1 MKEENGMSVKCFS
14 YLVESF
20 IYSSKCV
27 ESYYAEYS
35 DAMIINELQKYRDF
49 VLKNIDEIRGEI
61 KCANNKLNVS
71 IETFNELPTEEL
83 YKQLVLYMDQVI
95 IPDPIFEMTE
105 LPTSLSDSM
114 GEFMGLK
121 KKEDFNRGKLVDFIS
136 YIKFINPLITAGFVV
151 MMPVSLMHEA
161 PKELNINYSPTAYAD
176 VLPQNIGDFYRSI
189 AKVYNLTKSEFGLRV
204 HLEEALRLGA
214 KIYVDFPDDHRM
226 NGHVYQYS
234 SMQMVDY
241 DEKTNTGLL
250 KCWEPDSISQIEF
263 DCWVNQ
269 SINQAAIQHFGEKY
283 SELILAHRCGCM
295 YLAQSSLT
303 AKILQMVIEK
313 PTKESELASMAMHI
327 DLPVLH
333 QLSITDILNI
343 RQNYGEAFYN
353 FRNELNSKLIGIDS
367 ETDSSAFKR
376 QLETIEYELNN
387 IQVIEVQKEYRK
399 IVRTLKLDA
408 LACTG
413 SLIASFTTGGITAV
427 GAATA
432 FVKGISDV
440 GKYYTDVK
448 EHNGLFLW
456 KLNNQA
462 SKYEI

>member
-1 MKEENGMSVKCFS
+1 
-14 YLVESF
+14 
-20 IYSSKCV
+20 
-27 ESYYAEYS
+27 
-35 DAMIINELQKYRDF
+35 
-49 VLKNIDEIRGEI
+49 
-61 KCANNKLNVS
+61 
-71 IETFNELPTEEL
+71 
-83 YKQLVLYMDQVI
+83 
-95 IPDPIFEMTE
+95 
-105 LPTSLSDSM
+105 
-114 GEFMGLK
+114 
-121 KKEDFNRGKLVDFIS
+121 
-136 YIKFINPLITAGFVV
+136 
-151 MMPVSLMHEA
+151 
-161 PKELNINYSPTAYAD
+161 
-176 VLPQNIGDFYRSI
+176 
-189 AKVYNLTKSEFGLRV
+189 
-204 HLEEALRLGA
+204 
-214 KIYVDFPDDHRM
+214 
-226 NGHVYQYS
+226 
-234 SMQMVDY
+234 
-241 DEKTNTGLL
+241 
-250 KCWEPDSISQIEF
+250 
-263 DCWVNQ
+263 
-269 SINQAAIQHFGEKY
+269 
-283 SELILAHRCGCM
+283 M

-333 QLSITDILNI
+333 QLPITDILNI

-387 IQVIEVQKEYRK
+387 IQVKEVQKEYRK